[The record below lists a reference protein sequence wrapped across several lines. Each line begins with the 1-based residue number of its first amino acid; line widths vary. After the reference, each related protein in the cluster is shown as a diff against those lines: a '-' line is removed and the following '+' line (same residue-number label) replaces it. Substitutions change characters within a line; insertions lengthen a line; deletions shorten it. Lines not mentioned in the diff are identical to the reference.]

1 MTSPTLLQ
9 LHLRELHRR
18 YMTVHHRGMAALSVG
33 DVEAF
38 GDAIRLE
45 RDMIEE
51 SRSAWNNYGEHGLN
65 RHRRALEALKAHA
78 ADSTR
83 VTHGP

>member
-1 MTSPTLLQ
+1 M
-9 LHLRELHRR
+9 E
-18 YMTVHHRGMAALSVG
+18 ALSAVN
-33 DVEAF
+33 VEAF

-45 RDMIEE
+45 RNIIEE
-51 SRSAWNNYGEHGLN
+51 SRSAWNNYAEYGLN
-65 RHRRALEALKAHA
+65 RRRRALERLKAHA